1 MNSSL
6 TGRSEREV
14 ACFNQANQL
23 FNRIVCIS
31 SNFIGIG
38 IKTRVVLKFFE
49 IENLIRKVW
58 LYEHIYVEVDIAEYV
73 AVKRWWCVDIAVKA
87 F

>member
-6 TGRSEREV
+6 TSRSEREV
-14 ACFNQANQL
+14 ACFNQPNQL
-23 FNRIVCIS
+23 CNCVVCIF
-31 SNFIGIG
+31 SNIIGIG
-38 IKTRVVLKFFE
+38 IKSRVVFKFFE

-58 LYEHIYVEVDIAEYV
+58 LYQHIYVEVDIAEYV

-87 F
+87 L